1 MYSIICYMKVNGFWS
16 QVRRFG
22 RIAGMASFGHYLKKL
37 RAERGISLRDLEK
50 EVGISHNTLALY
62 EKEHTVPSVENG
74 FAIAEFFGLP
84 LEYFLKGESVIS
96 DFRDATLRDL
106 CRRVDQMSD
115 EDRTLAKN
123 YLSRL
128 VNNRDERRALEREA
142 NGRD

>member
-1 MYSIICYMKVNGFWS
+1 
-16 QVRRFG
+16 
-22 RIAGMASFGHYLKKL
+22 MASFGYYLKRL

-74 FAIAEFFGLP
+74 FSIAEYFGLP

-96 DFRDATLRDL
+96 DFRDGTLRDL
-106 CRRVDQMSD
+106 CRRVDEMSD
-115 EDRTLAKN
+115 EDRALAKN

-128 VNNRDERRALEREA
+128 VKNRDERVELEREA
-142 NGRD
+142 LRDE

>member
-1 MYSIICYMKVNGFWS
+1 
-16 QVRRFG
+16 
-22 RIAGMASFGHYLKKL
+22 MASFGHYLKKL

-74 FAIAEFFGLP
+74 FAIAEYFGLP
-84 LEYFLKGESVIS
+84 LEYFLKGETVIS

-106 CRRVDQMSD
+106 CRRVDEMSD
-115 EDRTLAKN
+115 EDRVLAKN

-128 VNNRDERRALEREA
+128 VDNRDERVELEREA
-142 NGRD
+142 LRDE

>member
-1 MYSIICYMKVNGFWS
+1 
-16 QVRRFG
+16 
-22 RIAGMASFGHYLKKL
+22 MASFGHYLKKL
-37 RAERGISLRDLEK
+37 RAERGISLRDLER

-74 FAIAEFFGLP
+74 FAIAEYFGLP

-106 CRRVDQMSD
+106 CRRVDDMAD
-115 EDRTLAKN
+115 EDRALAKS

-128 VNNRDERRALEREA
+128 VGNRDEREVLESQA

>member
-1 MYSIICYMKVNGFWS
+1 
-16 QVRRFG
+16 
-22 RIAGMASFGHYLKKL
+22 MASFGHYLKKL

-62 EKEHTVPSVENG
+62 EKERTVPSVENG
-74 FAIAEFFGLP
+74 FAIAEYFGLP

-106 CRRVDQMSD
+106 CRRVDGMSD
-115 EDRTLAKN
+115 EDRALAKR

-128 VNNRDERRALEREA
+128 VGNRDERDTLEREA
-142 NGRD
+142 GGRE

>member
-1 MYSIICYMKVNGFWS
+1 
-16 QVRRFG
+16 
-22 RIAGMASFGHYLKKL
+22 MASFGHYLKKL

-74 FAIAEFFGLP
+74 FAIAEYFGLP

-96 DFRDATLRDL
+96 EFRDATLRDL
-106 CRRVDQMSD
+106 CRRVDDMSD
-115 EDRTLAKN
+115 EDRALAKS

-128 VNNRDERRALEREA
+128 VRNRHERGELEREA
-142 NGRD
+142 LRDV

>member
-1 MYSIICYMKVNGFWS
+1 
-16 QVRRFG
+16 
-22 RIAGMASFGHYLKKL
+22 MASFGHYLKKL

-74 FAIAEFFGLP
+74 FAIAEYFGLP

-106 CRRVDQMSD
+106 CRRIDDMSD
-115 EDRTLAKN
+115 EDRALAKN

-128 VNNRDERRALEREA
+128 VKNRDDRVRLEREA
-142 NGRD
+142 FRDE

>member
-1 MYSIICYMKVNGFWS
+1 
-16 QVRRFG
+16 
-22 RIAGMASFGHYLKKL
+22 MASFGHYLKKL

-84 LEYFLKGESVIS
+84 LEYFLKGESVVS
-96 DFRDATLRDL
+96 DFRDSTLRDL
-106 CRRVDQMSD
+106 CRRVDEMSD
-115 EDRTLAKN
+115 EDRKLAKS

-128 VNNRDERRALEREA
+128 VDNRDERKTLEREA

>member
-1 MYSIICYMKVNGFWS
+1 MS
-16 QVRRFG
+16 
-22 RIAGMASFGHYLKKL
+22 GMASFGQYLKKL

-74 FAIAEFFGLP
+74 FAIAEYFGLP

-96 DFRDATLRDL
+96 DFRDGTLRDL
-106 CRRVDQMSD
+106 CRRVDDMSD
-115 EDRTLAKN
+115 QDRTLAKK

-128 VNNRDERRALEREA
+128 VENRVERDELEREA
-142 NGRD
+142 LRDE

>member
-1 MYSIICYMKVNGFWS
+1 
-16 QVRRFG
+16 
-22 RIAGMASFGHYLKKL
+22 MASFGHYLKKL

-106 CRRVDQMSD
+106 CWRVDEMSD
-115 EDRTLAKN
+115 ADRAVAKN
-123 YLSRL
+123 YLTRL
-128 VNNRDERRALEREA
+128 VDNRDERKALEREA